1 MATPRHDIA
10 EAICTLA
17 LDHFESGAELVVDKD
32 ISPYD
37 YERTGPQT
45 ARVRTQG
52 RTFRIHVRSER

>member
-10 EAICTLA
+10 QAICDLA
-17 LDHFESGAELVVDKD
+17 ADHFETGAELVVDGD

-45 ARVRTQG
+45 LRVRTQG
-52 RTFRIHVRSER
+52 RTFRLHVRSER